1 MNSAWV
7 FFHYYFLIRKE
18 KKKKGRGGG
27 KVPRIERKRKKKKKG
42 EKSTGYEHSADTE
55 NYYAQKQ
62 ERDVYS
68 HTTTHWLIS

>member
-1 MNSAWV
+1 MGRGEESPQD
-7 FFHYYFLIRKE
+7 RKE
-18 KKKKGRGGG
+18 KKKK
-27 KVPRIERKRKKKKKG
+27 K

-68 HTTTHWLIS
+68 HTTTH

>member
-1 MNSAWV
+1 MNSV
-7 FFHYYFLIRKE
+7 LIYFYIRKKGVSL
-18 KKKKGRGGG
+18 KKRCGGG
-27 KVPRIERKRKKKKKG
+27 EVCKIERKREKKKA
-42 EKSTGYEHSADTE
+42 KSTGYEHSADTE

>member
-1 MNSAWV
+1 MGRGRKSPQD
-7 FFHYYFLIRKE
+7 RKE
-18 KKKKGRGGG
+18 KKKK
-27 KVPRIERKRKKKKKG
+27 K

-68 HTTTHWLIS
+68 HTTTH